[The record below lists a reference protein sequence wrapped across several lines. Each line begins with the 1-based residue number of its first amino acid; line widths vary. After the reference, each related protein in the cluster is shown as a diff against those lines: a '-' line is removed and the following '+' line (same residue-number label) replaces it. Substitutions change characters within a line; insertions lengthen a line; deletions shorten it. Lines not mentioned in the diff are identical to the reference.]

1 MTEPGR
7 RRPQRVRVTR
17 TLPLRGRVTSPPRSP
32 DVVSVYDRSL
42 RRAQLRW
49 SVASVLVVVVPLL
62 GLPVLG
68 VLLPGAAAF
77 PLLGVPLA
85 WWVLAVAVYPVIWL
99 VGRRHVAGAE
109 RSEEDYRELVG
120 DRPAGG
126 GAGGRDVRG
135 PT

>member
-7 RRPQRVRVTR
+7 RRPQRVRISR
-17 TLPLRGRVTSPPRSP
+17 TVPLRGRVTSPPRSP

-49 SVASVLVVVVPLL
+49 SVASVLVVVLPLL
-62 GLPVLG
+62 ALPLLG
-68 VLLPGAAAF
+68 VLLPGIAAV
-77 PLLGVPLA
+77 PVLGLPLA
-85 WWVLAVAVYPVIWL
+85 WWVLAVEVYPVIWL

-120 DRPAGG
+120 D
-126 GAGGRDVRG
+126 GAPGER
-135 PT
+135 T

>member
-17 TLPLRGRVTSPPRSP
+17 TLPLRGRVASPTRSA

-62 GLPVLG
+62 GLPLLG
-68 VLLPGAAAF
+68 VLLPGVAAL
-77 PLLGVPLA
+77 PVLGVPLA
-85 WWVLAVAVYPVIWL
+85 WWVLAAGVYPVIWL

-120 DRPAGG
+120 EPGRSGPVAGS
-126 GAGGRDVRG
+126 G
-135 PT
+135 PP

>member
-17 TLPLRGRVTSPPRSP
+17 TVPLRGRVVSPARSP

-49 SVASVLVVVVPLL
+49 SLASVLVVVVPLL

-68 VLLPGAAAF
+68 VVLPGVAAL
-77 PLLGVPLA
+77 PVLGVPLA
-85 WWVLAVAVYPVIWL
+85 WWLLAVLVYPVLWL
-99 VGRRHVAGAE
+99 AGRRHVAGAE
-109 RSEEDYRELVG
+109 RSEEDYRELVT
-120 DRPAGG
+120 DLPDAPAPDPIG
-126 GAGGRDVRG
+126 
-135 PT
+135 